1 MPKVKLNKL
10 KEGMVVEQDV
20 RNLDDMLI
28 LPAGCVLTERYINL
42 LQCWGVSEVTVQAA
56 AAEEASSDPLAMLSP
71 EALARLTQETEA
83 RFWKYDAANPV
94 EQEILRLVIRRKARQ
109 MTLKK

>member
-1 MPKVKLNKL
+1 MPKVKLDQL

-28 LPAGCVLTERYINL
+28 LPAGFVLTERHISL
-42 LQCWGVSEVTVQAA
+42 LQSWGVSEVNVEAA
-56 AAEEASSDPLAMLSP
+56 GEEEAPSDPLALLPP
-71 EALARLTQETEA
+71 ETLARLTQETQA

-94 EQEILRLVIRRKARQ
+94 EQEILRLVLRRKARG